1 MVWSVLEWRVETGPE
16 LPRSPASAWSLVGF
30 PSPSCLASAPPRAAL
45 VSPTTARGH
54 HRQVPCPFPP
64 LCLLRLTTLM
74 PRLMRKEDQRKHAPI
89 CTVGAF
95 ARKMQPVP
103 LTSFLLWFRKT
114 GLLWLPKCLL
124 QDYGFQKAKCRRPTN
139 VSMEEDILNVLVT
152 CHERASQKK
161 KERKTRQERDL

>member
-103 LTSFLLWFRKT
+103 LTSFLLWS
-114 GLLWLPKCLL
+114 
-124 QDYGFQKAKCRRPTN
+124 AKPACCGCQSVYYKITVFKRRNVADPPT
-139 VSMEEDILNVLVT
+139 SRWKRIY
-152 CHERASQKK
+152 
-161 KERKTRQERDL
+161 